1 MALYAQYAQYAQ
13 RIANTTPHTKSGI
26 NRLDI
31 AFIEKTKAENAKIR
45 NEMLNNTFVKK
56 IITPIPTP
64 SESLLLQCKR
74 ILQYMTP
81 LVIVNKI
88 IYVLNFPIYPPLP
101 LSPYFLIISKFLKLS
116 SFKKNSQ
123 NSLGVFLIIRLTKTE

>member
-1 MALYAQYAQYAQ
+1 MALYAQYAQ
-13 RIANTTPHTKSGI
+13 RIANTTPHAKSGI

-31 AFIEKTKAENAKIR
+31 AFIEKTKAENAKTR

-56 IITPIPTP
+56 IITPIP
-64 SESLLLQCKR
+64 
-74 ILQYMTP
+74 M
-81 LVIVNKI
+81 
-88 IYVLNFPIYPPLP
+88 PPLP

-123 NSLGVFLIIRLTKTE
+123 NSLGVFLISRLTKTE